1 MEMSEARRKAAV
13 VSGGTGGIGS
23 AVCRWLASQ
32 GYNVAAV
39 DIREDEAVLE
49 EVRALAAE
57 HAARALFIQEDLSA
71 YAACAAA
78 AERADR
84 ALGNIT
90 VLVNCAGITHGSLYL
105 GEETPEWMDRVIRVN
120 LLSQMYLTH
129 AVLPYMV
136 KAEGDNKNIV
146 NFSSSAA
153 LMGMSPCI
161 TYCASKMGIVG
172 MTKAMAAE
180 FAPHGIR
187 VNAIAPGSTR
197 TRMME
202 EPAAK
207 MGITVE
213 ECAEMVAK
221 GSPLGTVCE
230 PEDMAR
236 AVAYLIESRVMTGMT
251 LAPNAGL
258 TLYSF

>member
-1 MEMSEARRKAAV
+1 MGTERKKTAI

-23 AVCRWLASQ
+23 AVCRWFASQ

-39 DIREDEAVLE
+39 DIREDDNAMEGI
-49 EVRALAAE
+49 RTLARE
-57 HAARALFIQEDLSA
+57 HGADVLFIQEDLSE
-71 YAACAAA
+71 YANCASA
-78 AERADR
+78 AERAER
-84 ALGNIT
+84 ELGNIT

-105 GEETPEWMDRVIRVN
+105 GEETPEWMDRIIRVN

-161 TYCASKMGIVG
+161 TYCASKMGIIG

-180 FAPHGIR
+180 FAAHSIR
-187 VNAIAPGSTR
+187 VNAVAPGSTR

-221 GSPLGTVCE
+221 GSPLGMICE

-236 AVAYLIESRVMTGMT
+236 AVAYLIDSRVMTGMT
-251 LAPNAGL
+251 LAPNAAL